1 MNTLTINKSLLKEV
15 KKGSVREAIIEE
27 RKNLYDLL
35 IPIVSIKEMN
45 NIETLYKSPSQ
56 YDKKNFKDVTDWI
69 MK

>member
-35 IPIVSIKEMN
+35 IPTVSIKEMN